1 MCQRTHA
8 RTDIWQKRAAVV
20 KLAPDSEI
28 LKGQRLLAFKRT
40 IPILLLLTLVASACY
55 WQPVPAPTTHPVVE
69 ATPTVAAPA
78 ATAVPTSQPDF
89 GTITGALNRE
99 NKPDISITN
108 ADLFLAEILR
118 GGGNTLSVA
127 ALDMNA
133 APKAKTGADGHFAF
147 VDVTPGTY
155 TLVIRTPLGAMLIP
169 DPDSGH
175 DLLITVKAD
184 KTVDLGQ
191 LYVALPY

>member
-1 MCQRTHA
+1 MCQRSHTGN
-8 RTDIWQKRAAVV
+8 DIWQKRAAVV

-28 LKGQRLLAFKRT
+28 LKGQKLLAFKRT
-40 IPILLLLTLVASACY
+40 IPILFLLTLVASACY
-55 WQPVPAPTTHPVVE
+55 WQPVPAPTTRPVVE
-69 ATPTVAAPA
+69 ASPTAAAPA
-78 ATAVPTSQPDF
+78 PTAVPTSQPDR

-99 NKPDISITN
+99 DKPDVSIPD
-108 ADLFLAEILR
+108 ADLFLAEILS

-133 APKAKTGADGHFAF
+133 APKAKTGTDGHFTF
-147 VDVTPGTY
+147 VDVAPGTY

-175 DLLITVKAD
+175 DLLIPVKAD

-191 LYVALPY
+191 LYVNLPY